1 MAKKDVRLHLVLSEN
16 DAARLEEL
24 SEKLQASKS
33 NVVRELI
40 FHQHQIFEIAKR

>member
-1 MAKKDVRLHLVLSEN
+1 MRLQLVLSES
-16 DAARLEEL
+16 DAVRLEEL
-24 SEKLQASKS
+24 SERLQVSKS